1 MKMMK
6 RSKSKEIDCPVA
18 YGEYSLPR
26 RKQRQVRAAI
36 GRDVVPISKMFDI
49 LSDPVRLHILFAL
62 AIQELCVC
70 VLVEITNHKY
80 SALSYHLKLLKERE
94 FIDSRREG
102 TFLLYRLTERG
113 KAALDMITN
122 YIEATGEIQK

>member
-1 MKMMK
+1 MKK
-6 RSKSKEIDCPVA
+6 AKGKSIDHPIG
-18 YGEYSLPR
+18 YREYNLPQQ
-26 RKQRQVRAAI
+26 KQRQVHAAF
-36 GRDVVPISKMFDI
+36 GRDVTPISKMFDI

-62 AIQELCVC
+62 DVQELCVC

-80 SALSYHLKLLKERE
+80 SALSYHLKLLKERD